1 MSSSNFH
8 ILRMPLMTI
17 KILVL
22 LLLIK
27 CDLYLKNNENYLWVW
42 LPVPFKAKCV
52 LYLWESSRL
61 TTEVSYFPQKS
72 WSFLNCLLIV
82 FSWAFLGRNMS
93 PKSSVSLRA
102 KRDQTPCAV
111 DVADITP
118 WWLTLHYLPKHW
130 ARVYY
135 IPLAV
140 WRLWY
145 SNILHNALGCTW
157 SLSIFM

>member
-1 MSSSNFH
+1 MVFFNRRERKHPHCNPPGMFFFLEMSSSNFH

-42 LPVPFKAKCV
+42 LPVPFRAKCV

-102 KRDQTPCAV
+102 KRDQKPCAV
-111 DVADITP
+111 DVR
-118 WWLTLHYLPKHW
+118 TLRLDDWHW
-130 ARVYY
+130 IIYQ
-135 IPLAV
+135 
-140 WRLWY
+140 
-145 SNILHNALGCTW
+145 NIE
-157 SLSIFM
+157 